1 MNRKISLLFVLAIM
15 MSGWAFSHA
24 KITSTVPADGDFVGA
39 PENLVLNFDSP
50 VQLTGIELKT
60 VDDGDMGVGAF
71 SAEPSTMFSISVPES
86 LPPGEY
92 YVIWKS
98 IATDSHVST
107 GEFFFTV
114 VAD

>member
-1 MNRKISLLFVLAIM
+1 MRGLFVLTVM

-24 KITSTVPADGDFVGA
+24 KITATVPADGDFVGA
-39 PENLVLNFDSP
+39 PAELILKFDNP
-50 VQLTGIELKT
+50 VHLTGVELKT
-60 VDDGDMGVGAF
+60 VDGGNKDVGAF
-71 SAEPSTMFSISVPES
+71 SAEPAPKFSIDIPES

-98 IATDSHVST
+98 IAADSHFST